1 MNRYYNSTILN
12 TQYTNRPYYKGK
24 FYPNVPLSESDI
36 YVVTTVGDRLD
47 SLAYTYYSDSTLW
60 WVISMANNNI
70 TKGTLFPIPGTQ
82 LRIPTNIG
90 FVLDLYNKFNQRR

>member
-1 MNRYYNSTILN
+1 MNRYYNSTILT

-24 FYPNVPLSESDI
+24 FYPNIPLSESDI
-36 YVVTTVGDRLD
+36 YVITTVGDRLD

-60 WVISMANNNI
+60 WVVSMANNNI
-70 TKGTLFPIPGTQ
+70 TKGTLYPPPGTQ

-90 FVLDLYNKFNQRR
+90 SVLDLYNKFNQRR